1 MLWALVYV
9 AVEDIYISVRAGTY
23 IGTYE
28 AGHNN
33 MSSLLS
39 EPQTVGS

>member
-1 MLWALVYV
+1 MHAMGTSLRWRRR
-9 AVEDIYISVRAGTY
+9 YISVRAGTY

-39 EPQTVGS
+39 GPQTVGN